1 MAATTSPSALA
12 TIFQPTLEINT
23 LAIPDIK
30 GLNADSGGRSADSAK
45 SGQDVANT
53 AGAFVP
59 YAEIDNYRIM
69 MRDFISLTIYQNGFL
84 PEVTL
89 SFIDKSGSFS
99 GRYFPRRNPLLKLY
113 VKSNNPET
121 KMIRGD
127 YLIESVTG
135 SPTNNTYTS
144 NTQENIYTITGS
156 LFIPGLYGDTI
167 KSLPKLKS
175 IDALKKIA
183 QELKL
188 GFATNEESTN
198 DEMTWINPNTTVAN
212 FIKNITDRA
221 YKNETSFFT
230 SFIDVNYILNFIN
243 IEKVLNAETK
253 VFQYA
258 VEGDVTSQTNLS
270 NLDDA
275 TTRDKKEKRYE
286 FFDVELNSSRKRSG
300 SALNIIEYSMYSNHG
315 EVLST
320 QAYKKQINWHDRAEY
335 LNTGKYLSFYHEPL
349 SKTEVT
355 NNQVLYQKP
364 KLDNFIDK
372 ELSSRWL
379 GVDYNNAHTNYKF
392 SKLLNLHNL
401 SELTKNYLVVKI
413 PSMNQNVIR
422 GVKVRVLIKNLKDA
436 DDPRNMQ
443 SDDNVPVTVDSSDN
457 TKEVYDYYL
466 SGLYYVKDIIYEYDV
481 FAELENAKMATTLI
495 LAKREWLE
503 VKPDSYLETERLK
516 NTTA

>member
-1 MAATTSPSALA
+1 MPTTDPNALA

-23 LAIPDIK
+23 ITIPDIR
-30 GLNADSGGRSADSAK
+30 GLNGQAGFTSADSARP
-45 SGQDVANT
+45 GQDVANV
-53 AGAFVP
+53 AGALVP

-69 MRDFISLTIYQNGFL
+69 MRDFVSLNIYQNGFL
-84 PEVTL
+84 PEITL
-89 SFIDKSGSFS
+89 TFIDKSGAFS
-99 GRYFPRRNPLLKLY
+99 GRYFPRRNPILKLY

-127 YLIESVTG
+127 YLVESIVG
-135 SPTNNTYTS
+135 SPTNNTYS
-144 NTQENIYTITGS
+144 GNSQENMYTLTGT

-167 KSLPKLKS
+167 KAIPKSKS

-183 QELKL
+183 TELKL
-188 GFATNEESTN
+188 GFATNEESTS

-243 IEKVLNAETK
+243 VEKVLSADTK

-270 NLDDA
+270 NLDA
-275 TTRDKKEKRYE
+275 NTTTDKKEKNYQ
-286 FFDVELNSSRKRSG
+286 FFDVELNSSRKRTG

-335 LNTGKYLSFYHEPL
+335 LSTGKYLSFYHEPL
-349 SKTEVT
+349 SKREIV

-364 KLDNFIDK
+364 MLETFTEK
-372 ELSSRWL
+372 ESSSRWL
-379 GVDYNNAHTNYKF
+379 GIDYNNGHTNYKF

-422 GVKVRVLIKNLKDA
+422 GVKVRVIIKNLKNA

-443 SDDNVPVTVDSSDN
+443 SDDNVTNSSGAEDTVQESF
-457 TKEVYDYYL
+457 DYYL
-466 SGLYYVKDIIYEYDV
+466 SGLYYVKDVIYEYDAL
-481 FAELENAKMATTLI
+481 AELENAKMSTTLI

-503 VKPDSYLETERLK
+503 VKPDSYLETERIK

>member
-1 MAATTSPSALA
+1 
-12 TIFQPTLEINT
+12 
-23 LAIPDIK
+23 
-30 GLNADSGGRSADSAK
+30 
-45 SGQDVANT
+45 
-53 AGAFVP
+53 
-59 YAEIDNYRIM
+59 
-69 MRDFISLTIYQNGFL
+69 L
-84 PEVTL
+84 PEITL
-89 SFIDKSGSFS
+89 SFIDKSGAFS

-127 YLIESVTG
+127 YLVESIVG
-135 SPTNNTYTS
+135 SPTNNTYTGS
-144 NTQENIYTITGS
+144 NQENIYTITGS

-167 KSLPKLKS
+167 KALPKLKS

-183 QELKL
+183 TDLKL

-198 DEMTWINPNTTVAN
+198 DEMTWINPNSTVAN

-243 IEKVLNAETK
+243 VEKVLGAETK

-258 VEGDVTSQTNLS
+258 VAGDVTSQTNLS
-270 NLDDA
+270 NLDA
-275 TTRDKKEKRYE
+275 TTTTDNKEKNYQ

-300 SALNIIEYSMYSNHG
+300 SALNIVEYSMYSNHG

-349 SKTEVT
+349 SKREVV

-364 KLDNFIDK
+364 MLNNFT
-372 ELSSRWL
+372 EGEQSARWL
-379 GVDYNNAHTNYKF
+379 GIDYNNGHTNYKF
-392 SKLLNLHNL
+392 AKLLNLHNL
-401 SELTKNYLVVKI
+401 TELTKNYLVVKI

-422 GVKVRVLIKNLKDA
+422 GVKVRVVIKNLKSA

-443 SDDNVPVTVDSSDN
+443 TDDNI
-457 TKEVYDYYL
+457 KEVPGAEATTQESYDYYL
-466 SGLYYVKDIIYEYDV
+466 SGLYYVKDVIYEYD
-481 FAELENAKMATTLI
+481 ALSELDNTKMSTTLV
-495 LAKREWLE
+495 LAKREWLD

-516 NTTA
+516 NINA

>member
-1 MAATTSPSALA
+1 MATTDPNALS
-12 TIFQPTLEINT
+12 TIFQPTLVINT
-23 LAIPDIK
+23 IAIPDIK
-30 GLNADSGGRSADSAK
+30 GFNNQSGGQSSDSSKA
-45 SGQDVANT
+45 GQDVANV
-53 AGAFVP
+53 AGALVP

-69 MRDFISLTIYQNGFL
+69 MRDFISLNIYQNGFL
-84 PEVTL
+84 PEITL
-89 SFIDKSGSFS
+89 SFIDKSGAFS

-127 YLIESVTG
+127 YLVESIVG
-135 SPTNNTYTS
+135 SPTNNTYTGS
-144 NTQENIYTITGS
+144 NQENIYTITGS
-156 LFIPGLYGDTI
+156 LFIPGLYGDNI
-167 KSLPKLKS
+167 KALPKLKS

-183 QELKL
+183 TDLKI

-198 DEMTWINPNTTVAN
+198 DEMTWINPNSTVAN

-243 IEKVLNAETK
+243 VEKVLGAETK

-258 VEGDVTSQTNLS
+258 VAGDVTSQTNLS
-270 NLDDA
+270 NLDA
-275 TTRDKKEKRYE
+275 TTTTDNKEKKYE

-300 SALNIIEYSMYSNHG
+300 SALNIVEYSMYSNHG

-349 SKTEVT
+349 SKREVV

-364 KLDNFIDK
+364 MLNNFT
-372 ELSSRWL
+372 EGEQSARWL
-379 GVDYNNAHTNYKF
+379 GIDYNNGHTNYKF
-392 SKLLNLHNL
+392 AKLLNLHNL
-401 SELTKNYLVVKI
+401 TELTKNYLVVKI

-422 GVKVRVLIKNLKDA
+422 GVKVRVVIKNLKSA

-443 SDDNVPVTVDSSDN
+443 TDDNI
-457 TKEVYDYYL
+457 KEVPGAEATTQESYDYYL
-466 SGLYYVKDIIYEYDV
+466 SGLYYVKDVIYEYD
-481 FAELENAKMATTLI
+481 ALSELDNTKMSTTLV

-516 NTTA
+516 NINA

>member
-1 MAATTSPSALA
+1 MATTDPNALS
-12 TIFQPTLEINT
+12 TVFQPTLVINT
-23 LAIPDIK
+23 IAIPDIK
-30 GLNADSGGRSADSAK
+30 GFNNQSGGQSNDSSKA
-45 SGQDVANT
+45 GQDVANV
-53 AGAFVP
+53 AGALVP

-69 MRDFISLTIYQNGFL
+69 MRDFISLNIYQNGFL
-84 PEVTL
+84 PEITL
-89 SFIDKSGSFS
+89 SFIDKSGAFS

-127 YLIESVTG
+127 YLVESIVG
-135 SPTNNTYTS
+135 SPTNNTYTGS
-144 NTQENIYTITGS
+144 NQENIYTITGS

-167 KSLPKLKS
+167 KALPKLKS

-183 QELKL
+183 TDLKI

-198 DEMTWINPNTTVAN
+198 DEMTWINPNSTVAN

-243 IEKVLNAETK
+243 VEKVLGAETK

-258 VEGDVTSQTNLS
+258 VAGDVTSQTNLS
-270 NLDDA
+270 NLDA
-275 TTRDKKEKRYE
+275 TTTTDNKEKKYE

-300 SALNIIEYSMYSNHG
+300 SALNIVEYSMYSNHG

-349 SKTEVT
+349 SKREVV

-364 KLDNFIDK
+364 MLNNFT
-372 ELSSRWL
+372 EGEQSARWL
-379 GVDYNNAHTNYKF
+379 GIDYNNGHTNYKF
-392 SKLLNLHNL
+392 AKLLNLHNL
-401 SELTKNYLVVKI
+401 TELTKNYLVVKI

-422 GVKVRVLIKNLKDA
+422 GVKVRVVIKNLKSA
-436 DDPRNMQ
+436 DDPRHMQ
-443 SDDNVPVTVDSSDN
+443 TDDNI
-457 TKEVYDYYL
+457 KEVPGAEATTQESYDYYL
-466 SGLYYVKDIIYEYDV
+466 SGLYYVKDVIYEYD
-481 FAELENAKMATTLI
+481 ALSELDNTKMSTTLV
-495 LAKREWLE
+495 LAKREWLD

-516 NTTA
+516 NINA

>member
-1 MAATTSPSALA
+1 MATTDPNALS
-12 TIFQPTLEINT
+12 TVFQPTLVINT
-23 LAIPDIK
+23 IAIPDIK
-30 GLNADSGGRSADSAK
+30 GFNNQSGGQSNDSSKA
-45 SGQDVANT
+45 GQDVANV
-53 AGAFVP
+53 AGALVP

-69 MRDFISLTIYQNGFL
+69 MRDFISLNIYQNGFL
-84 PEVTL
+84 PEITL
-89 SFIDKSGSFS
+89 SFIDKSGAFS

-127 YLIESVTG
+127 YLVESIVG
-135 SPTNNTYTS
+135 SPTNNTYTGS
-144 NTQENIYTITGS
+144 NQENIYTITGS

-167 KSLPKLKS
+167 KALPKLKS

-183 QELKL
+183 TDLKL

-198 DEMTWINPNTTVAN
+198 DEMTWINPNSTVAN

-243 IEKVLNAETK
+243 VEKVLGAETK

-258 VEGDVTSQTNLS
+258 VAGDVTSQTNLS
-270 NLDDA
+270 NLDA
-275 TTRDKKEKRYE
+275 TTTTDNKEKNYQ

-300 SALNIIEYSMYSNHG
+300 SALNIVEYSMYSNHG

-349 SKTEVT
+349 SKREVV

-364 KLDNFIDK
+364 MLNNFT
-372 ELSSRWL
+372 EGEQSARWL
-379 GVDYNNAHTNYKF
+379 GIDYNNGHTNYKF
-392 SKLLNLHNL
+392 AKLLNLHNL
-401 SELTKNYLVVKI
+401 TELTKNYLVVKI

-422 GVKVRVLIKNLKDA
+422 GVKVRVVIKNLKSA

-443 SDDNVPVTVDSSDN
+443 TDDNI
-457 TKEVYDYYL
+457 KEVPGAEATTQESYDYYL
-466 SGLYYVKDIIYEYDV
+466 SGLYYVKDVIYEYD
-481 FAELENAKMATTLI
+481 ALSELDNTKMSTTLV
-495 LAKREWLE
+495 LAKREWLD

-516 NTTA
+516 NINA

>member
-1 MAATTSPSALA
+1 MATTDPNALS
-12 TIFQPTLEINT
+12 TVFQPTLVINT
-23 LAIPDIK
+23 IAIPDIK
-30 GLNADSGGRSADSAK
+30 GFNNQSGGQSNDSSKA
-45 SGQDVANT
+45 GQDVANV
-53 AGAFVP
+53 AGALVP

-69 MRDFISLTIYQNGFL
+69 MSDFISLTIYQNGFL
-84 PEVTL
+84 PEITI
-89 SFIDKSGSFS
+89 SFIDKSGAFS
-99 GRYFPRRNPLLKLY
+99 GRYFPRRYPILKLY

-127 YLIESVTG
+127 YLIESVIG
-135 SPTNNTYTS
+135 SPTNNTYTGS
-144 NTQENIYTITGS
+144 TQENIYTLTGS
-156 LFIPGLYGDTI
+156 LFIPGLYGDVI
-167 KSLPKLKS
+167 QALPKLKS

-183 QELKL
+183 SNLKL

-198 DEMTWINPNTTVAN
+198 DEMTWVNPNTTIAS

-243 IEKVLNAETK
+243 VEKVLGAETK

-258 VEGDVTSQTNLS
+258 VEGDITSQTNLS
-270 NLDDA
+270 NLDSN
-275 TTRDKKEKRYE
+275 TTTDNKEKNYQ

-300 SALNIIEYSMYSNHG
+300 SALNIIEYSMHSNHG
-315 EVLST
+315 EVLSN
-320 QAYKKQINWHDRAEY
+320 QSYKKEIRWHDRAEY
-335 LNTGKYLSFYHEPL
+335 LNTGEPALSFYHEPL
-349 SKTEVT
+349 SKREIV

-372 ELSSRWL
+372 EFTSRWL
-379 GVDYNNAHTNYKF
+379 GTDYNNGHTNYKF
-392 SKLLNLHNL
+392 AKLLNLHNL

-422 GVKVRVLIKNLKDA
+422 GVKVRVIIKTLKNA

-443 SDDNVPVTVDSSDN
+443 ADDNVANTVSSAD
-457 TKEVYDYYL
+457 TTEESFDYYL
-466 SGLYYVKDIIYEYDV
+466 SGLYYVKDVIYEYDT
-481 FAELENAKMATTLI
+481 FSDLDNTKMSTTLI

-503 VKPDSYLETERLK
+503 VKEDSYLETERLK
-516 NTTA
+516 NINA

>member
-1 MAATTSPSALA
+1 MAATNDPNALA

-23 LAIPDIK
+23 LTMTDIK
-30 GLNADSGGRSADSAK
+30 GLNSESGGRSADSAK
-45 SGQDVANT
+45 AGQDVANT

-84 PEVTL
+84 PEITL

-127 YLIESVTG
+127 YLVESVTG
-135 SPTNNTYTS
+135 HPTNNTYTG

-167 KSLPKLKS
+167 KALPKLKS

-183 QELKL
+183 QDLKL
-188 GFATNEESTN
+188 GFATNEESTD

-221 YKNETSFFT
+221 YKNENSFFT

-243 IEKVLNAETK
+243 VEKVLGAETK

-258 VEGDVTSQTNLS
+258 VEGDVTTQTNLS
-270 NLDDA
+270 NLNS
-275 TTRDKKEKRYE
+275 TTTSDNGEKNYN

-320 QAYKKQINWHDRAEY
+320 QAYKKTINWHDRAEY
-335 LNTGKYLSFYHEPL
+335 LATGNYLSFYHEPL
-349 SKTEVT
+349 SKREVV

-364 KLDNFIDK
+364 MLNNFTDK
-372 ELSSRWL
+372 EVSSRWL
-379 GVDYNNAHTNYKF
+379 GVDYNNGHTNYKF

-443 SDDNVPVTVDSSDN
+443 DDDNVEVTASAAD
-457 TKEVYDYYL
+457 TTTETYDYYL
-466 SGLYYVKDIIYEYDV
+466 SGLYYVKDVIYEYDV
-481 FAELENAKMATTLI
+481 FAELENAKMSTTLI

-516 NTTA
+516 NTNT